1 MVNSKYIDMLTDFGF
16 KRIFG
21 DKELLMAFLNAF
33 FESEGKVITS
43 VRNINKEMTPVNKDD
58 RTIFYDVLCKTSKGE
73 SFIIEMQ
80 HKPQDTFRERSIYY
94 MSRAIDDQGR
104 GKKKWNY
111 KLCPVYGIFIT
122 NFHLKDVQLPDTPIT
137 EVVLKNRKT
146 NDIFSD
152 KIRMFFLDLL
162 AFDKKT
168 EEECETKLDNWI
180 YSIKNSG
187 KMKTAPRMAKTSPV
201 FDKLYSRA
209 ELAAMTT
216 RQRNQYELS
225 LKHYWDMLSDR
236 ETTRNR
242 IKKERAEAREE
253 GVAEGLAKGRAE
265 GLAERLSIAKSLLEM
280 GMSIEQV
287 SLATRLTKEQIH
299 DSM

>member
-1 MVNSKYIDMLTDFGF
+1 MINGKS
-16 KRIFG
+16 
-21 DKELLMAFLNAF
+21 F

-58 RTIFYDVLCKTSKGE
+58 RTIFYDVFCKTSKGE

-111 KLCPVYGIFIT
+111 KLYPVYGIFIT
-122 NFHLKDVQLPDTPIT
+122 NFHLKDVQLPDEPVT
-137 EVVLKNRKT
+137 EIVLKNRET
-146 NDIFSD
+146 NELFTD
-152 KIRMFFLDLL
+152 KFRMFFIDLL
-162 AFDKKT
+162 AFNKET
-168 EEECETKLDNWI
+168 EDECETNLDNWI

-201 FDKLYSRA
+201 FSKLYSKA

-242 IKKERAEAREE
+242 MKRE
-253 GVAEGLAKGRAE
+253 RAE
-265 GLAERLSIAKSLLEM
+265 GLAEGRTEEKIAIAIQMKADEMPVALIVKYTGLSVEEINSL
-280 GMSIEQV
+280 
-287 SLATRLTKEQIH
+287 
-299 DSM
+299 

>member
-1 MVNSKYIDMLTDFGF
+1 MVNSKYIDLLTDFGF

-58 RTIFYDVLCKTSKGE
+58 RTIFYDVFCKTSKGE

-111 KLCPVYGIFIT
+111 KLYPVYGIFIT
-122 NFHLKDVQLPDTPIT
+122 NFHLKDVQLPDTPVT
-137 EVVLKNRKT
+137 EIVLKNRET
-146 NDIFSD
+146 NELFSD
-152 KIRMFFLDLL
+152 KLRMFFIDLL

-168 EEECETKLDNWI
+168 EEECETNLDNWI

-201 FDKLYSRA
+201 FGKLYSKA

-225 LKHYWDMLSDR
+225 LKHYWDMLSDK

-242 IKKERAEAREE
+242 MKRERAEGHAEGRTE
-253 GVAEGLAKGRAE
+253 GVINSARMMIAAGFPEE
-265 GLAERLSIAKSLLEM
+265 TVLSTL
-280 GMSIEQV
+280 G
-287 SLATRLTKEQIH
+287 LTKE
-299 DSM
+299 DL

>member
-1 MVNSKYIDMLTDFGF
+1 MINGKYIDLLTDFGF

-58 RTIFYDVLCKTSKGE
+58 RTIFYDVFCKTSKGE

-111 KLCPVYGIFIT
+111 KLYPVYGIFIT
-122 NFHLKDVQLPDTPIT
+122 NFHLKDVQLPDEPVT
-137 EVVLKNRKT
+137 EIVLKNRET
-146 NDIFSD
+146 NELFTD
-152 KIRMFFLDLL
+152 KFRMFFIDLL
-162 AFDKKT
+162 AFNKET
-168 EEECETKLDNWI
+168 EDECQTNLDNWI

-201 FDKLYSRA
+201 FSKLYSKA

-242 IKKERAEAREE
+242 MKRE
-253 GVAEGLAKGRAE
+253 RAE
-265 GLAERLSIAKSLLEM
+265 GLAEGRTEEKIAIAIQMKADEMPVALIVKYTGLSAEEINSL
-280 GMSIEQV
+280 
-287 SLATRLTKEQIH
+287 
-299 DSM
+299 

>member
-1 MVNSKYIDMLTDFGF
+1 MVNGKYIDLLTDFGF

-33 FESEGKVITS
+33 FEEEGKVITS

-58 RTIFYDVLCKTSKGE
+58 RIIFYDVLCKTSKGE
-73 SFIIEMQ
+73 TFIIEMQ

-122 NFHLKDVQLPDTPIT
+122 NFHLKDVQLPSEPVS
-137 EVVLKNRKT
+137 EVVLKNRQT
-146 NDIFSD
+146 NEIFSE
-152 KIRMFFLDLL
+152 KFRMFFIDLL
-162 AFDKKT
+162 AFDKKS
-168 EEECETKLDNWI
+168 EEECKTNLDNWI

-187 KMKTAPRMAKTSPV
+187 KMTTAPRMAKTSPV
-201 FDKLYSRA
+201 FSKLYSRA

-225 LKHYWDMLSDR
+225 LKHYWDMLADR
-236 ETTRNR
+236 ETTRNQLKR
-242 IKKERAEAREE
+242 ERAE
-253 GVAEGLAKGRAE
+253 GRAE
-265 GLAERLSIAKSLLEM
+265 GEVSKALSIAANLLAM
-280 GMSIEQV
+280 GMTIEQITQV
-287 SLATRLTKEQIH
+287 TDLTPEEINALIPCL
-299 DSM
+299 S